1 MSATFSNFVG
11 VNQQDEYM
19 EKIKSVM
26 LWLLAVIMFVS
37 CAASRKAEQGSS
49 EQQCDSVVAIVKDSV
64 VKSETSMDS
73 TNSAATTE
81 QLTTGTMT
89 DKGSNEET
97 IQERVT
103 ESTDVQGNKTTTTDR
118 TIHRKSDY
126 ERSSTYEQRLERQE
140 RQMARMQHVIDSIKL
155 SNSRDVGTHW
165 EMKDSVNVVKDRNTK
180 DIKAETTWNDFVN
193 ILKDMCFG
201 IISLWIFLNFLLWV
215 REKTRKWL
223 K

>member
-1 MSATFSNFVG
+1 M
-11 VNQQDEYM
+11 Q
-19 EKIKSVM
+19 KIRTAS
-26 LWLLAVIMFVS
+26 LWLVAIITLFG
-37 CAASRKAEQGSS
+37 CAASRKTE
-49 EQQCDSVVAIVKDSV
+49 DSRHEERRDSAVAVA
-64 VKSETSMDS
+64 TDS
-73 TNSAATTE
+73 TARRETKTDSTLHITKERAQSSAATSE
-81 QLTTGTMT
+81 KVRG
-89 DKGSNEET
+89 EET
-97 IQERVT
+97 IREWVT
-103 ESTDVQGNKTTTTDR
+103 ESTDAQGNKTTTTDR
-118 TIHRKSDY
+118 TVHRKGDY

-140 RQMARMQHVIDSIKL
+140 WLMERMQHVIDSIKL

-201 IISLWIFLNFLLWV
+201 LFSLWIFLNFLLWV

>member
-11 VNQQDEYM
+11 VNQQDKYM
-19 EKIKSVM
+19 EKIKSVI

-49 EQQCDSVVAIVKDSV
+49 EQQRDSAVAIVKDSV

-73 TNSAATTE
+73 TVSAATTE

-103 ESTDVQGNKTTTTDR
+103 ESTDAQGNKTTTTDR
-118 TIHRKSDY
+118 TVHRKGDY

-155 SNSRDVGTHW
+155 SNSRDVGIHW

>member
-1 MSATFSNFVG
+1 
-11 VNQQDEYM
+11 M
-19 EKIKSVM
+19 EKIKSVI

-49 EQQCDSVVAIVKDSV
+49 EQQRDSAVAIVKDSV

-73 TNSAATTE
+73 TVSAATTE

-103 ESTDVQGNKTTTTDR
+103 ESTDAQGNKTTTTDR
-118 TIHRKSDY
+118 TVHRKGDY

-155 SNSRDVGTHW
+155 SNSRDVGIHW